1 MSNIGLRALLVA
13 AASAFAAPS
22 GYASPDFIKLRTT
35 VFQEQTVLG
44 ADGKPRT
51 QRVPAS
57 RVEPGSEV
65 VYEVGYSNTGPK
77 PMQVIITNPLPED
90 LVYQSYAARSVGAQ
104 IEVSV
109 DGGRSFGPLAK
120 QRIVV
125 AGAAPRV
132 ATARDITHV
141 RWTTARPIK
150 PGEAGYVSLRAKV
163 K

>member
-1 MSNIGLRALLVA
+1 MPQSGFRALLVA
-13 AASAFAAPS
+13 AFACLAAPA

-57 RVEPGSEV
+57 RVEPGAEV

-77 PMQVIITNPLPED
+77 PMQVIITNPLPAD
-90 LVYQSYAARSVGAQ
+90 LIYQSYAARAVGASL
-104 IEVSV
+104 EVSLDQGLNFV
-109 DGGRSFGPLAK
+109 PLKAVTADRFDG
-120 QRIVV
+120 
-125 AGAAPRV
+125 
-132 ATARDITHV
+132 ITHV
-141 RWTTARPIK
+141 RWKTVRAIQ
-150 PGEAGYVSLRAKV
+150 PGETGAVSLRAKL